1 MFEKIF
7 DIASNA
13 MSANRLR
20 INTVASN
27 IANAQTTRT
36 EEGGP
41 YKRRDVVL
49 AATDMKAEGFAT
61 ALDRAS
67 LQNVKVAAV
76 VTDDSPPNQVYDPGH
91 PDADPNTGIVE
102 MPNINP
108 VTEMVNLIGASNA
121 YKAAAEVVDITKDMA
136 ATLRRLSSRF

>member
-1 MFEKIF
+1 MFGKIF

-27 IANAQTTRT
+27 IANAHTTRT
-36 EEGGP
+36 PEGGP

-49 AATDMKAEGFAT
+49 VATDMKVEGFDRH
-61 ALDRAS
+61 LDRAS

-76 VTDDSPPNQVYDPGH
+76 VTDDSPPNRVYDPGH
-91 PDADPNTGIVE
+91 PDADLKTGIVE

-108 VTEMVNLIGASNA
+108 VTEMVNLISASHA
-121 YKAAAEVVDITKDMA
+121 YKAAAEVVDITKGMA
-136 ATLRRLSSRF
+136 STLRRLSSRF